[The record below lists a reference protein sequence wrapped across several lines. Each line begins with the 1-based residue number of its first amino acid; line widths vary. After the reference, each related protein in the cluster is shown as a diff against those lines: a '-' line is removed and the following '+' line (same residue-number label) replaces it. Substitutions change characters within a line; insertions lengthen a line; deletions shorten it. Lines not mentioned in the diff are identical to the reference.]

1 MDFKWENL
9 EETLKSLGVKAVFD
23 VENANLNNISDEAL
37 YVSKVVHKAVI
48 KVNEEGSEAVAASGV
63 VLSERWG
70 PNSPHNF
77 WDKTV
82 CVLID
87 STYRAYSRISRVFL
101 DKLLSK
107 KYRWGIEL
115 RSKIQLIL

>member
-1 MDFKWENL
+1 MVLPKFEVDFKWENL

-63 VLSERWG
+63 VLSER
-70 PNSPHNF
+70 
-77 WDKTV
+77 
-82 CVLID
+82 
-87 STYRAYSRISRVFL
+87 
-101 DKLLSK
+101 
-107 KYRWGIEL
+107 
-115 RSKIQLIL
+115 